1 MRDETIEQ
9 FHDVLQNIEYAIF
22 GVYENEAD
30 LLDLDVIDALDA
42 LVRRYVAEE
51 GNRTPPKRFLSPR
64 AARVFEAAEQVCEW
78 RLGRNAP
85 SEDNEAPPV
94 PLDQHNS
101 VADILVCLK
110 RIRKSAHTW
119 NEQAGRQGYLDYIS
133 IFFQQMQRSGPWLA
147 RERTI

>member
-1 MRDETIEQ
+1 M
-9 FHDVLQNIEYAIF
+9 
-22 GVYENEAD
+22 YEHEAD

-51 GNRTPPKRFLSPR
+51 GNRTPPKRFLAPR

-78 RLGRNAP
+78 RLGRKAS

-94 PLDQHNS
+94 PLEQLNS
-101 VADILVCLK
+101 VADILACLK
-110 RIRKSAHTW
+110 RIRKSVHTW

-133 IFFQQMQRSGPWLA
+133 IFFEQM
-147 RERTI
+147 RT